1 MFLLCF
7 QTSVAVRF
15 SYQVLDEADRLLTPT
30 FSSDLAEL
38 FRALPE
44 QRQTSLFTAT
54 MTNSI
59 DAIAAVPP
67 KPGKEKP
74 FIHRMTTA

>member
-1 MFLLCF
+1 MLVDL
-7 QTSVAVRF
+7 RF

-44 QRQTSLFTAT
+44 ERQTSLFTAT

-59 DAIAAVPP
+59 EAIAAAPP
-67 KPGKEKP
+67 KPGKGRP
-74 FIHRMTTA
+74 FVHTISAT